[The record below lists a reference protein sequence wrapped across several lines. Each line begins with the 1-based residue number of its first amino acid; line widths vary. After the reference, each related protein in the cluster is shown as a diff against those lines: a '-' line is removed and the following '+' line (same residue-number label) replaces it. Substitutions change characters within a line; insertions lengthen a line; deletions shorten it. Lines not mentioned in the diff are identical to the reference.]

1 MAKKN
6 SSFSEL
12 VRSVDVG
19 KIDKILRKGKL
30 KNHSF
35 QITAIHLT
43 TNSELEALAGHK
55 PRICEEWGS
64 RVETTRD
71 EHGKTHTTI
80 IPVCLRWKPDDED

>member
-12 VRSVDVG
+12 VKSVDVG

-35 QITAIHLT
+35 EITAIHLT
-43 TNSELEALAGHK
+43 TNNESEALAGHK

-64 RVETTRD
+64 QVQTTTD
-71 EHGKTHTTI
+71 ADGTTHTTI
-80 IPVCLRWKPDDED
+80 IPVCLRWKPDDDE